1 MAQKKATIY
10 ILNVANTMSKD
21 FSTALNLMTGNI
33 EDKVTKRFN

>member
-10 ILNVANTMSKD
+10 ILNVANTMAKD
-21 FSTALNLMTGNI
+21 FPTALSLMTDNI